1 MKSENSC
8 YICEKKNSISFKIRK
23 NNINL
28 VECSNCKIIYIK
40 QINHIKKK
48 ILNYYRKSY
57 FNSKSIVGYSDYQS
71 LINCHKKNSIQ
82 IFNSINLQNKK
93 KKLSILDFGCGHG
106 YLLVEAKKFFEKKE
120 SGARVDVVGIENSN
134 YAREVGK
141 IINKI
146 SIFKNLN
153 TIKKKFDIIFMIGTI
168 EHLIDPKK
176 IVIELNKKLK
186 KNGILVFTTIDTN
199 GYFPVYKLK
208 PPEHTFY
215 FNYRNLSI
223 LLSKCNLKIVLKKTY
238 FAYYHVYDLFYR
250 LGAFFNVNLL
260 IKLSIFFK
268 KYFKKLIVFIP
279 TNEILVISK
288 K

>member
-1 MKSENSC
+1 
-8 YICEKKNSISFKIRK
+8 
-23 NNINL
+23 
-28 VECSNCKIIYIK
+28 
-40 QINHIKKK
+40 
-48 ILNYYRKSY
+48 
-57 FNSKSIVGYSDYQS
+57 
-71 LINCHKKNSIQ
+71 
-82 IFNSINLQNKK
+82 
-93 KKLSILDFGCGHG
+93 
-106 YLLVEAKKFFEKKE
+106 
-120 SGARVDVVGIENSN
+120 
-134 YAREVGK
+134 
-141 IINKI
+141 
-146 SIFKNLN
+146 
-153 TIKKKFDIIFMIGTI
+153 MIGTI

-199 GYFPVYKLK
+199 GFFPVYKLK

-268 KYFKKLIVFIP
+268 KYFKRLIVFIP